1 MTIGQNIKIQRKS
14 KNLTQKQLADMLGLA
29 PNTIAQYELGTS
41 RPKLE
46 KIQLIA
52 RALNISVISLLPDGW
67 DYLEGGH
74 DEEDTEA
81 LSQALLQA
89 ETERINLNCLQA
101 EVEKSQKRLAEDTD
115 SLSEYFLRKAVSDN
129 LISLNRDGLLEAY
142 KIIRNLAEIKKYKL

>member
-52 RALNISVISLLPDGW
+52 KALNVSVISLLPDGW
-67 DYLEGGH
+67 DYLEGGN
-74 DEEDTEA
+74 DPEDTEA
-81 LSQALLQA
+81 LSQVLIEA
-89 ETERINLNCLQA
+89 ETERINLNRLQA
-101 EVEKSQKRLAEDTD
+101 EIDKSQKRLTEDLEP
-115 SLSEYFLRKAVSDN
+115 LSEHFLRKAVSDS
-129 LISLNRDGLLEAY
+129 LIALNREGLTEVY
-142 KIIRNLAEIKKYKL
+142 KIIRDLSEIKKYKL